1 MKRGCVK
8 IGDCVDRVSKW
19 KPKKEAPN
27 ELVKYIDTGA
37 VCKDKK
43 AIVKEEVQEV
53 LGKDAPSR
61 ARQLVKEG
69 DVLVSTIRPNLNG
82 VAQVSQE
89 WHGATAST
97 GFSVLRPNERIDG
110 DYLFRWLMSPFFVD
124 TMISQA
130 TGASYPAVS
139 NKIVCNSEIPLPPL
153 KEQKRIAEILDE
165 ADRVRKKTQALIDKY
180 DELAQSLFLDMF
192 GDPVTNPKGWEVVQL
207 GEKLVAK
214 GGKRLPKGADY
225 SVSPTEWPYLR
236 VADMRVNAVELSELK
251 FLTEEVQSQISRY
264 TISKDDVFIS
274 IAGTIGVAGWI
285 PDELDGCNLTENAA
299 KIVGLREA
307 RLRKEFLSFFLNSHF
322 VQREIEARTM
332 AVGVPKLALF
342 RIESLP
348 LMLPPLELQEE
359 FLDRLGKIQA
369 CKIRLEQNDEG
380 GKNLFNALLQKAFK
394 GELT

>member
-1 MKRGCVK
+1 MRWVKLEECCTVQGGATPKRNVGSFWGEGLDWFTPKDLSSLNTKEIGRAPEQVTDEGLNSCSAKLIPANSLLLSSRAPIGHLAITTQDCCTNQGFQSLIPKQGVVDIEYLYFVMKWSVPRLQDMGRGATF
-8 IGDCVDRVSKW
+8 
-19 KPKKEAPN
+19 KE
-27 ELVKYIDTGA
+27 IS
-37 VCKDKK
+37 K
-43 AIVKEEVQEV
+43 AIVK
-53 LGKDAPSR
+53 
-61 ARQLVKEG
+61 
-69 DVLVSTIRPNLNG
+69 
-82 VAQVSQE
+82 
-89 WHGATAST
+89 
-97 GFSVLRPNERIDG
+97 GF
-110 DYLFRWLMSPFFVD
+110 
-124 TMISQA
+124 
-130 TGASYPAVS
+130 
-139 NKIVCNSEIPLPPL
+139 EIPLPPL
-153 KEQKRIAEILDE
+153 EEQKRIAGILDE

-251 FLTEEVQSQISRY
+251 FLTEEVQSKISRY